1 MTEIKFRPK
10 AQILIQLGDQLIKNE
25 GIALLELI
33 KNSYDA
39 DAKECEVNL
48 SYLDSEMLG
57 EIVIED
63 NGVGM
68 SFETIRDVWMQPGN
82 THKKNQVDEEK
93 KTKLG
98 RLPIG
103 EKGIGRFGIH
113 KLGKEIEIIT
123 RSKGN
128 PEVYFK
134 IDWSKFD
141 SNQFLDEIPITI
153 EEREPHKFIN
163 STGTRIQIRNIEQ
176 WDKRKFRETYR
187 QIISLNSPFESQ
199 ESFKVNIKSTHE
211 DWLDGILNFNQIKQF
226 ALYRSTANFKD
237 GNIKDFKYEFSPY
250 DNMSVESRRIEKD
263 VIPLELF
270 SDSKRKDPAKFFQG
284 KPKKFME
291 QQGINDFSIELYVF
305 DKSSDVTR
313 FIVKDKKSF
322 KDYLTENGGIRIFRD
337 NMRVLDYGEK
347 GNDWLNLDSKRV
359 NNPASSLSNNI
370 ILGAISLK
378 RKNSR
383 GLVEKANREGFID
396 NQSYELFV
404 NIYLNLL
411 GKEISIRIDYANP

>member
-1 MTEIKFRPK
+1 MAEIKFRPK

-39 DAKECEVNL
+39 DATECEVNL

-82 THKKNQVDEEK
+82 THKKNQVDEDK
-93 KTKLG
+93 KTNLG

-153 EEREPHKFIN
+153 KEREPQKFMN
-163 STGTRIQIRNIEQ
+163 STGTRIQRNDLSICFT
-176 WDKRKFRETYR
+176 KFT
-187 QIISLNSPFESQ
+187 F
-199 ESFKVNIKSTHE
+199 
-211 DWLDGILNFNQIKQF
+211 
-226 ALYRSTANFKD
+226 
-237 GNIKDFKYEFSPY
+237 
-250 DNMSVESRRIEKD
+250 
-263 VIPLELF
+263 IPLLYI
-270 SDSKRKDPAKFFQG
+270 SNLN
-284 KPKKFME
+284 PK
-291 QQGINDFSIELYVF
+291 N
-305 DKSSDVTR
+305 R
-313 FIVKDKKSF
+313 
-322 KDYLTENGGIRIFRD
+322 
-337 NMRVLDYGEK
+337 
-347 GNDWLNLDSKRV
+347 
-359 NNPASSLSNNI
+359 
-370 ILGAISLK
+370 LK
-378 RKNSR
+378 
-383 GLVEKANREGFID
+383 LI
-396 NQSYELFV
+396 
-404 NIYLNLL
+404 
-411 GKEISIRIDYANP
+411 

>member
-1 MTEIKFRPK
+1 M
-10 AQILIQLGDQLIKNE
+10 
-25 GIALLELI
+25 
-33 KNSYDA
+33 
-39 DAKECEVNL
+39 
-48 SYLDSEMLG
+48 
-57 EIVIED
+57 
-63 NGVGM
+63 
-68 SFETIRDVWMQPGN
+68 
-82 THKKNQVDEEK
+82 
-93 KTKLG
+93 
-98 RLPIG
+98 
-103 EKGIGRFGIH
+103 
-113 KLGKEIEIIT
+113 
-123 RSKGN
+123 
-128 PEVYFK
+128 
-134 IDWSKFD
+134 
-141 SNQFLDEIPITI
+141 
-153 EEREPHKFIN
+153 
-163 STGTRIQIRNIEQ
+163 
-176 WDKRKFRETYR
+176 
-187 QIISLNSPFESQ
+187 NSPFESQ

-396 NQSYELFV
+396 NQSYEVFV
-404 NIYLNLL
+404 
-411 GKEISIRIDYANP
+411 EISIRIDYANP